1 MPNYRY
7 RALTQNGEIVNGS
20 LSAPNAAEVAD
31 RIDYLRLIPVE
42 MVAVEDGEAIART
55 SVISFNR
62 ARREDVTV
70 FTRDLALLLNAGAR
84 IDVAM
89 EMLATDKDIG
99 RLRPTLVRIRTDV
112 MAGDTF
118 ADAVARYPTLFPA
131 VYVALLR
138 VGETS
143 GKLSHILD
151 LLAAERVRAEAM
163 RRRLTDA
170 LQYPAFVLFAAV
182 CVLAFFL
189 FFVLPQFS
197 AVLRDFGAHT
207 DSVINVFFGLSDFVR
222 ANSTELAV
230 VTASSAAALWF
241 VLRQPNLRVAVLAQ
255 ATRLPG
261 IASIFD
267 FYRTALFC
275 RNLGI
280 LLGSDVTLTA
290 ALRII
295 VDIMAVTGHRALW
308 VAAADR
314 VRHGGKLSDAL
325 AATAIMPPMAVRML
339 RIGEETGQLPML
351 ALRVAEFYE
360 AKLQRSLDRVVAVVG
375 PLAVILISTIVGGLI
390 VSVMT
395 ALLSVSQI
403 VG

>member
-7 RALTQNGEIVNGS
+7 RALTQSGEMVNGS
-20 LSAPNAAEVAD
+20 LSAPSAAEVAD

-42 MVAVEDGEAIART
+42 MVAVEDGESSARA

-62 ARREDVTV
+62 ARSEDVTV

-84 IDVAM
+84 IDVAL
-89 EMLATDKDIG
+89 EMLAADKDIG
-99 RLRPTLVRIRTDV
+99 RLRPILAKIRADV

-118 ADAVARYPTLFPA
+118 ADAVARHPTLFPA

-189 FFVLPQFS
+189 LFVLPQFS

-207 DSVINVFFGLSDFVR
+207 DSVINVFFDLSDFVR
-222 ANSTELAV
+222 SNSMELGALIAV
-230 VTASSAAALWF
+230 SATSLWLM
-241 VLRQPNLRVAVLAQ
+241 LRRPQVRAAVLAQ
-255 ATRLPG
+255 AARLPG

-267 FYRTALFC
+267 FYRAALFC

-295 VDIMAVTGHRALW
+295 VDIMAVTGRRSSW

-314 VRHGGKLSDAL
+314 VRHGAKLSDAL
-325 AATAIMPPMAVRML
+325 GATRIMPSMAVRML
-339 RIGEETGQLPML
+339 RIGEETGQLATL
-351 ALRVAEFYE
+351 AIRVAEFYE

-375 PLAVILISTIVGGLI
+375 PLAIISISTVVGGLI
-390 VSVMT
+390 VSVMS